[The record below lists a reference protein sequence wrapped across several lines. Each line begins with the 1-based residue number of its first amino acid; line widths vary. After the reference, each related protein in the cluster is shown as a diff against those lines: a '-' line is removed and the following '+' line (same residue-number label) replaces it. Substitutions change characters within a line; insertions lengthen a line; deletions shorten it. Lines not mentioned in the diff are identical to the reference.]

1 MTYKRKGEELKTPV
15 AKAKK
20 VDISW
25 VGGLTTPATFSA
37 GADTYPMTTTAPPSS
52 RGDPSTPWPAMR
64 SPAPGT
70 NVLSSPL
77 QRFAVPENFVPSSP
91 QASPPTRARPA
102 PTFIGAEQQK
112 KAVRKALGLAE
123 TAAVAYKSPEQE
135 EALERILNGLDSAL
149 AVVLPTGGGKTLLF
163 TAPACLDDPGMT
175 IVVVPYRQLMDETV
189 ADARGRGIDAL
200 EWSHDLQDPAD
211 IVFVIAD
218 KLNNTFFDYAA
229 RMTGKGLVRRVFV
242 DERHLAVTAHSWRPK
257 MVSLARLRCIEAPT
271 IMLTATLPL
280 HIEADLEANML
291 CELSLTL
298 IRACTARRATKY
310 IVRAGVDGG
319 KLMEEAIEV
328 CKKRLARLQNKA
340 KMVVYCRSKGECEQ
354 LAEALGCN
362 FFFSGSADNEDVIKI
377 WKEAGGCVVATTALG
392 TGVNYTG
399 VALAVHVGMPYG
411 LIDFAQES
419 GRAGRGGE
427 VVTSLILLEKDWQPR
442 EQARRLVVRRV
453 WSPDEKAMLD
463 FVNTD
468 DCRRLVLGRYFDKK
482 PAQSCISGDMER
494 CDRCCNGVSD
504 WARSEERVA
513 CEREAVEEA
522 LDQMANGCPVCWI
535 AAALGSDCDWMHD
548 GRTCQQRE
556 HIPLDTGDLLLLGE
570 RACDQFRT
578 TIRYLEGSKTCHAC
592 GISQK
597 MCRTRES
604 GQGGCQWPRIA
615 TPIVMLAT
623 SNTFGRNIIRQAGYE
638 DEPGDWAAYAL
649 WLGQPHRLRLW
660 GELVSNSMVV
670 IKDFLVYCKQEMKAE
685 LWDAESMRG
694 LGEYEHWHEGGESP
708 VQSAVGSDLM
718 ESSDIFGE
726 ITVGNGNGVDA
737 GEDDDDDAAGGAPK
751 PQFWRKESRVIDPVP
766 DPGRL
771 RELTE
776 KWHEQCAV
784 RKVAGKIARGH
795 RHWSECDRV
804 RGEEKDRISEA
815 IKTLEEVQFASFAH
829 CRWCYRSQAVCE
841 MWARSVNWQG
851 RVVFKKKPGVGCR
864 YGRWVLEA
872 AAIFLAFG
880 ADGGLE
886 EWRIRDA
893 SLVALKQEMG
903 RKYRRGELEFSGLFG
918 YFYSWA

>member
-362 FFFSGSADNEDVIKI
+362 FFFSGSADNEDVIK
-377 WKEAGGCVVATTALG
+377 GF
-392 TGVNYTG
+392 
-399 VALAVHVGMPYG
+399 
-411 LIDFAQES
+411 LI
-419 GRAGRGGE
+419 
-427 VVTSLILLEKDWQPR
+427 
-442 EQARRLVVRRV
+442 
-453 WSPDEKAMLD
+453 
-463 FVNTD
+463 
-468 DCRRLVLGRYFDKK
+468 
-482 PAQSCISGDMER
+482 
-494 CDRCCNGVSD
+494 
-504 WARSEERVA
+504 
-513 CEREAVEEA
+513 
-522 LDQMANGCPVCWI
+522 
-535 AAALGSDCDWMHD
+535 
-548 GRTCQQRE
+548 
-556 HIPLDTGDLLLLGE
+556 
-570 RACDQFRT
+570 
-578 TIRYLEGSKTCHAC
+578 
-592 GISQK
+592 
-597 MCRTRES
+597 
-604 GQGGCQWPRIA
+604 
-615 TPIVMLAT
+615 
-623 SNTFGRNIIRQAGYE
+623 
-638 DEPGDWAAYAL
+638 
-649 WLGQPHRLRLW
+649 
-660 GELVSNSMVV
+660 
-670 IKDFLVYCKQEMKAE
+670 YCKQHMKAE
-685 LWDAESMRG
+685 LWDAESIGG
-694 LGEYEHWHEGGESP
+694 LGEDEHWHEGGEWP
-708 VQSAVGSDLM
+708 VQSAADSDLM
-718 ESSDIFGE
+718 GSSDIFGE
-726 ITVGNGNGVDA
+726 STVGNGDGVDA
-737 GEDDDDDAAGGAPK
+737 SG
-751 PQFWRKESRVIDPVP
+751 
-766 DPGRL
+766 
-771 RELTE
+771 
-776 KWHEQCAV
+776 
-784 RKVAGKIARGH
+784 
-795 RHWSECDRV
+795 
-804 RGEEKDRISEA
+804 
-815 IKTLEEVQFASFAH
+815 
-829 CRWCYRSQAVCE
+829 
-841 MWARSVNWQG
+841 
-851 RVVFKKKPGVGCR
+851 GVGS
-864 YGRWVLEA
+864 GRTTTKEFWWLLSQSVLAVVHVISREQS
-872 AAIFLAFG
+872 AIG
-880 ADGGLE
+880 KSQG
-886 EWRIRDA
+886 
-893 SLVALKQEMG
+893 
-903 RKYRRGELEFSGLFG
+903 
-918 YFYSWA
+918 